1 MIARGGIHWV
11 DLGPVVDS
19 APAQRR
25 STQGRPVL
33 VIQSDDFNAS
43 RISTVVVC
51 AITSNTAVAGM
62 PGNVFVS
69 AAASGLPK
77 DSVVNVSQLI
87 TLDKSRLGALA
98 GTLPDYALTEVG
110 AGLRTVLALR

>member
-1 MIARGGIHWV
+1 VVIARGGIHWV

-19 APAQRR
+19 APAKR
-25 STQGRPVL
+25 RPVL
-33 VIQSDDFNAS
+33 VIQGDGFNAS

-69 AAASGLPK
+69 AAASGLSK

-98 GTLPDYALTEVG
+98 GTLPAYALTEVG
-110 AGLRTVLALR
+110 AGLRTVLSLR